1 MTKSIT
7 LSDKVEH
14 WRIEKLVPYTKVN
27 ARVHPKEQV
36 EQIAASIME
45 FGFTAPILVDDKA
58 GILAGHGRLAAAKSL
73 KLKVVPVIQLKH
85 LNEIQ
90 RRAYMI
96 ADNKIPLAAQWDA
109 KRLDR
114 ELKALSKSGY
124 DVLITG
130 FSEEDIAR
138 LTDDLDEMELRETSR
153 GGGTSKDD
161 DEDDDEDDD
170 DEDDGSAP
178 PGKSSPPPTD
188 MVALNFIVSDKQRD
202 FILEVIAQAKAQH
215 KLKNNGD
222 ALVKIC
228 QQWKEQYDA

>member
-1 MTKSIT
+1 MTKAIT

-14 WRIEKLVPYTKVN
+14 WKVERLVPYTKLNV
-27 ARVHPKEQV
+27 RVHPKEQV
-36 EQIAASIME
+36 EQIAASITE

-58 GILAGHGRLAAAKSL
+58 GILAGHGRLSAAK
-73 KLKVVPVIQLKH
+73 KLGMKVVPVIQLKH
-85 LNEIQ
+85 LNEVQ

-96 ADNKIPLAAQWDA
+96 ADNKIPLSAQWDA
-109 KRLDR
+109 KRLDK

-124 DVLITG
+124 DILITG
-130 FSEEDIAR
+130 FSEADMAR

-153 GGGTSKDD
+153 GGGGGAGGGSSKDD
-161 DEDDDEDDD
+161 DDDD
-170 DEDDGSAP
+170 DSV
-178 PGKSSPPPTD
+178 SSSIKPLPPTD

-202 FILEVIAQAKAQH
+202 FILEVIAQSKTQH